1 MMLRLLRSPLL
12 VALAAQSIGWLLPF
26 AAARL
31 GLVPGHG
38 RSWGE
43 NKGTLTY
50 LVGLEEGLEVLAQVV
65 IQDRAVGAAQRVF
78 GAVGIVHIAGRVL
91 EKIIATRSL
100 PNSVS

>member
-12 VALAAQSIGWLLPF
+12 VALAAQSIGWLLAF

-31 GLVPGHG
+31 GLVAGPWPLLG
-38 RSWGE
+38 